1 MAMKRKRLGEML
13 IEESLV
19 TEQQVEEALTV
30 KRSTEKLGDALLRLG
45 HLTEQQLLEALHHQL
60 KIPIIQLYN
69 YPVDV
74 AVTKLISKDLA
85 QRHTLV
91 PVYREGNRLFIAMAD
106 PMDLIAIDDLRMQ
119 TGLSIDV
126 GIATRD
132 EIRRTILKYYDID
145 SSLRELLESDDMME
159 SNQSR
164 DVVTREDAPI
174 IRLVNQILE
183 NAIAQRASDI
193 HMDPQETSMTIRI
206 RIDGELRTENN
217 YPKQIQSILTTRI
230 KVMSELDITESRLPQ
245 DGRIK
250 YVFNGLPYDFRVS
263 TLPTVYGEKVV
274 IRILDSSNSNI
285 SISKIGFSSR
295 NESQFREMLKRPN
308 GIILITGP
316 TGSGK
321 SSTLYAALNELND
334 ESRNIITVE
343 DPVEYQV
350 DGINQVQ
357 VNAKIGL
364 TFASGLR
371 SILRQDPNVVMVG
384 EIRDIETAE
393 ISIRASLTG
402 HLVLSTLHTNSAVS
416 SITRLIDMGV
426 EPFLVAASVSG
437 LIAQRLVRRVCRDCG
452 EVHPISKREQELF
465 DQEGIEATTVMR
477 GRGCSSCNMT
487 GYRGR
492 VAIQEVIMV
501 DEVLRRMIMNQ
512 STESDIT
519 AYVKEQGQRFL
530 LADGLSKVADGITTT
545 EEILRTVIS
554 E

>member
-13 IEESLV
+13 LEESVV
-19 TEQQVEEALTV
+19 TEAQIEEALSV
-30 KRSTEKLGDALLRLG
+30 KRTTEKLGDTLLRLG
-45 HLTEQQLLEALHHQL
+45 HLTEQQLIEALHHQL
-60 KIPIIQLYN
+60 KIPVIQLYN

-74 AVTKLISKDLA
+74 AVTKLISKELA

-106 PMDLIAIDDLRMQ
+106 PMDLIAIDDLRLQ
-119 TGLSIDV
+119 TGLMIEV
-126 GIATRD
+126 GLATRD

-145 SSLRELLESDDMME
+145 SSLRELLESDEMMI
-159 SNQSR
+159 SDTSR
-164 DVVTREDAPI
+164 DTVTREDAPI
-174 IRLVNQILE
+174 IRLVNQMLE
-183 NAIAQRASDI
+183 NGISQRASDI
-193 HMDPQETSMTIRI
+193 HMDPQETSLSIRI

-217 YPKQIQSILTTRI
+217 YPKQIQNILTTRI

-250 YVFNGLPYDFRVS
+250 FLYNGVAYDFRVS

-285 SISKIGFSSR
+285 SIAKIGFSER
-295 NESQFREMLKRPN
+295 NEHQFREMLKRPN

-334 ESRNIITVE
+334 ETRNIITVE

-357 VNAKIGL
+357 VNSKIGL

-426 EPFLVAASVSG
+426 EPFLVAASVTG

-452 EVHPISKREQELF
+452 EVQPLSKREEELF
-465 DQEGIEATTVMR
+465 AQEGISATTVMR

-492 VAIQEVIMV
+492 LAIQEVVMV
-501 DEVLRRMIMNQ
+501 DESLRRMIMNQ
-512 STESDIT
+512 STESEIT
-519 AYVKEQGQRFL
+519 MYVRSQGQRLL
-530 LADGLSKVADGITTT
+530 LADGLAKVAQGITTT

>member
-13 IEESLV
+13 LEESVV
-19 TEQQVEEALTV
+19 TEAQIEEALSV
-30 KRSTEKLGDALLRLG
+30 KRTSEKLGDTLLRLG
-45 HLTEQQLLEALHHQL
+45 HLTEQQLIEALHHQL
-60 KIPIIQLYN
+60 KIPVIQLYN

-74 AVTKLISKDLA
+74 AVTKLISKELA

-106 PMDLIAIDDLRMQ
+106 PMDLIAIDDLRLQ
-119 TGLSIDV
+119 TGLMIEV
-126 GIATRD
+126 GLATRD

-145 SSLRELLESDDMME
+145 SSLRELLESDEMTISDT
-159 SNQSR
+159 SR
-164 DVVTREDAPI
+164 DTVTREDAPI

-183 NAIAQRASDI
+183 NGISQRASDI
-193 HMDPQETSMTIRI
+193 HMDPQETSLSIRI

-217 YPKQIQSILTTRI
+217 YPKQIQNILTTRI
-230 KVMSELDITESRLPQ
+230 KVMSELDITETRLPQ

-250 YVFNGLPYDFRVS
+250 FLHNGVAYDFRVS

-285 SISKIGFSSR
+285 SIAKIGFSER
-295 NESQFREMLKRPN
+295 NEQQFREMLKRPN

-334 ESRNIITVE
+334 ETRNIITVE

-357 VNAKIGL
+357 VNSKIGL

-426 EPFLVAASVSG
+426 EPFLVAASVTG

-452 EVHPISKREQELF
+452 EVQPLSKREEELF
-465 DQEGIEATTVMR
+465 AQEGITATTVMR
-477 GRGCSSCNMT
+477 GQGCSSCNMT

-492 VAIQEVIMV
+492 LAIQEVVVV
-501 DEVLRRMIMNQ
+501 DESLRRMIMNQ
-512 STESDIT
+512 STESEIT
-519 AYVKEQGQRFL
+519 MYVRSQGQRLL
-530 LADGLSKVADGITTT
+530 LADGLAKVAQGITTT

>member
-13 IEESLV
+13 LEESVV
-19 TEQQVEEALTV
+19 TEAQIEEALSV
-30 KRSTEKLGDALLRLG
+30 KRTAEKLGDTLLRLG
-45 HLTEQQLLEALHHQL
+45 HLTEQQLIEALHHQL
-60 KIPIIQLYN
+60 KIPVIQLYN

-74 AVTKLISKDLA
+74 AVTKLISKELA

-106 PMDLIAIDDLRMQ
+106 PMDLIAIDDLRLQ
-119 TGLSIDV
+119 TGLMIEV
-126 GIATRD
+126 GLATRD

-145 SSLRELLESDDMME
+145 SSLRELLESDEMTISDT
-159 SNQSR
+159 SR
-164 DVVTREDAPI
+164 DTVTREDAPI

-183 NAIAQRASDI
+183 NGISQRASDI
-193 HMDPQETSMTIRI
+193 HMDPQETSLSIRI

-217 YPKQIQSILTTRI
+217 YPKQIQNILTTRI
-230 KVMSELDITESRLPQ
+230 KVMSELDITETRLPQ

-250 YVFNGLPYDFRVS
+250 FLYNGAAYDFRVS

-285 SISKIGFSSR
+285 SIAKIGFSER
-295 NESQFREMLKRPN
+295 NEQQFREMLKRPN

-321 SSTLYAALNELND
+321 SSTLYGALNELND

-357 VNAKIGL
+357 VNSKIGL

-426 EPFLVAASVSG
+426 EPFLVAASVTG

-452 EVHPISKREQELF
+452 EVQPLSKRELELF
-465 DQEGIEATTVMR
+465 EQEGIEATSVVR

-492 VAIQEVIMV
+492 LAIQEVVMV

-512 STESDIT
+512 STESEIT
-519 AYVKEQGQRFL
+519 TYVRSQGQQL
-530 LADGLSKVADGITTT
+530 LLTDGLTKVAQGITTT

>member
-1 MAMKRKRLGEML
+1 MKRKRLGEML
-13 IEESLV
+13 LEESVV
-19 TEQQVEEALTV
+19 TEAQIEEALSV
-30 KRSTEKLGDALLRLG
+30 KRTTEKLGDTLLRLG
-45 HLTEQQLLEALHHQL
+45 HLTEQQLIEALHHQL
-60 KIPIIQLYN
+60 KIPVIQLYN

-106 PMDLIAIDDLRMQ
+106 PMDLIAIDDLRLQ
-119 TGLSIDV
+119 TGLMIEV
-126 GIATRD
+126 GLATRD

-145 SSLRELLESDDMME
+145 SSLRELLESDEMTISDT
-159 SNQSR
+159 SR
-164 DVVTREDAPI
+164 DTVTREDAPI

-183 NAIAQRASDI
+183 NGISQRASDI
-193 HMDPQETSMTIRI
+193 HMDPQETSLSIRI

-217 YPKQIQSILTTRI
+217 YPKQIQNILTTRI
-230 KVMSELDITESRLPQ
+230 KVMSELDITETRLPQ

-250 YVFNGLPYDFRVS
+250 FLYNSVAYDFRVS

-285 SISKIGFSSR
+285 SISKIGFSER
-295 NESQFREMLKRPN
+295 NEQQFREMLKRPN

-321 SSTLYAALNELND
+321 SSTLYAALNGLND
-334 ESRNIITVE
+334 ETRNIITVE

-357 VNAKIGL
+357 VNSKIGL

-426 EPFLVAASVSG
+426 EPFLVAASVTG

-452 EVHPISKREQELF
+452 EVQPLSKREEELF
-465 DQEGIEATTVMR
+465 AQEGIEATTVMR

-492 VAIQEVIMV
+492 LAIQEVVMV

-512 STESDIT
+512 STESEIT
-519 AYVKEQGQRFL
+519 MYVRSQGQRLL
-530 LADGLSKVADGITTT
+530 LADGLSKVAQGITTT